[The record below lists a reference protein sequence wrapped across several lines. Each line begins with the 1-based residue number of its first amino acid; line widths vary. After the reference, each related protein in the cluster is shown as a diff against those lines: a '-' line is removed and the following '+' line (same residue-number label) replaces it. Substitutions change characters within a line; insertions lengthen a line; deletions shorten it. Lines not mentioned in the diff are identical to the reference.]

1 MCFLQGAA
9 CWLAGT
15 HAESWVSRG
24 ISKEERERRE
34 HISTNWTYMLNSAID
49 HLHNCLWFGLL
60 EKMDE
65 SLELFEYQTGLKIRM
80 KHLNKHIS
88 KMNQEPTNE
97 NIHKLEKLMPMD
109 LFLYEYAKQ
118 LFERRWQMYLNA
130 KNGEINPLPPVNI
143 TLSKLPKIIHGCKST
158 SHYLKCPDDTYRFVE
173 NSNE

>member
-1 MCFLQGAA
+1 MQGGAS
-9 CWLAGT
+9 WLAGT
-15 HAESWVSRG
+15 HAERWVWSSAH

-34 HISTNWTYMLNSAID
+34 QVSTNWTYMLNTAMD
-49 HLHNCLWFGLL
+49 NLHNCLWFGLM

-65 SLELFEYQTGLKIRM
+65 SLELFEYQTGLKIHM

-88 KMNQEPTNE
+88 KKKYPEPTSE

-130 KNGEINPLPPVNI
+130 KNNESSPVPLIDI
-143 TLSKLPKIIHGCKST
+143 TLSKLPKIIQGCKST
-158 SHYLKCPDDTYRFVE
+158 SHYLKCPNDTI
-173 NSNE
+173 S